1 MNISTIYRH
10 PAELEAEAMLCREHP
25 YPESFTFTERTTE
38 RMNRAR
44 AGLVHVMTEIAPTLD
59 DEQSSVVNCWLSKIL
74 VLVESTSID
83 AEKKAL
89 ASYNLSMPPAKLNR
103 RRLFYL
109 CGWRVG
115 IKITAP
121 NFHALSVPFSRCCTE
136 FRRQWK
142 KLKASWRAM

>member
-59 DEQSSVVNCWLSKIL
+59 AEQSSVVNCWLSKIL

-83 AEKKAL
+83 AEKKA
-89 ASYNLSMPPAKLNR
+89 
-103 RRLFYL
+103 
-109 CGWRVG
+109 
-115 IKITAP
+115 
-121 NFHALSVPFSRCCTE
+121 
-136 FRRQWK
+136 
-142 KLKASWRAM
+142 